1 MSLNFK
7 FYSRDSLRDK
17 ILPKEFLKYLA
28 PYGFSIWKESG
39 VIKPETMLYRPSRGN
54 EYVDIYRIDGAAVN
68 GGQFYRSE
76 GIDKKIVLVEN
87 IYEDLKEPF
96 ELNKSIFRPTI
107 VISIGKIFTEYTELQ
122 NYDKIFKGVRNPC
135 IPQGIKAYMEH
146 VKNMFDN
153 YLFPALENYNDLKEI
168 DKIFNSSIEYPLD
181 TLVSLLP
188 PNCYFQRLIIARLVD
203 NPLFN
208 EIAEWEIKMYE
219 KEIEEEL
226 QEHLILKRKK
236 TLEAYKILYD
246 RLKNMDPLKD
256 TVLK

>member
-7 FYSRDSLRDK
+7 FYSRDSFRDK

-76 GIDKKIVLVEN
+76 CIDKKIVLVEN

-107 VISIGKIFTEYTELQ
+107 VISIGKIFPEYTELQ
-122 NYDKIFKGVRNPC
+122 NYDKIFKGVRIPC
-135 IPQGIKAYMEH
+135 IPQGIKAYINHVAKMFEEH
-146 VKNMFDN
+146 
-153 YLFPALENYNDLKEI
+153 LLPALEKYNDLRQI
-168 DKIFNSSIEYPLD
+168 DKIFNFQAERPLE
-181 TLVSLLP
+181 TPISLLP
-188 PNCYFQRLIIARLVD
+188 PNSPFQRLIIARLVD
-203 NPLFN
+203 NPLFDQ
-208 EIAEWEIKMYE
+208 IAEWMIGRFENGIKTR
-219 KEIEEEL
+219 EEESDREL
-226 QEHLILKRKK
+226 SRKH
-236 TLEAYKILYD
+236 LEAYKILYD

-256 TVLK
+256 TLLK